1 MFSSIKQL
9 KRKLKF
15 MSDVKKL
22 YYFPDIIKTNDR
34 YRYSLPYSFSIKE
47 NKNFKKDISDLFEIF
62 NENIRSPILE
72 NYIFNLIDIYSN
84 IDILKQKD
92 DMELHNIFD
101 YQVNYRYSSQ
111 EKLRPIIKLNKE
123 NVIEDCIKRYISK
136 ITYKYIDYI
145 FYKISND
152 YIKNNLHVIE
162 DINNLKKMLS
172 ENIFDM
178 EIYFKK
184 NKFEFHKS
192 SISFDPY
199 YNNNCNCKSK
209 IDFTI
214 SKNTESLMITDNI
227 SLSYYHYIIN

>member
-1 MFSSIKQL
+1 
-9 KRKLKF
+9 

-22 YYFPDIIKTNDR
+22 YYFPDIIKTEVL
-34 YRYSLPYSFSIKE
+34 YRYSLPFSVSIIQKKSLKE
-47 NKNFKKDISDLFEIF
+47 DVLDLFNIF
-62 NENIRSPILE
+62 NENIRYPMLE
-72 NYIFNLIDIYSN
+72 NYIFNLINIYSN
-84 IDILKQKD
+84 IDILNQKD
-92 DMELHNIFD
+92 DMELRNIFD
-101 YQVNYRYSSQ
+101 YKVNHRYSIR
-111 EKLRPIIKLNKE
+111 EKLRPITKLN
-123 NVIEDCIKRYISK
+123 NDNLFEDCIKKYVTK
-136 ITYKYIDYI
+136 ITYKYINYI
-145 FYKISND
+145 LYKTSND
-152 YIKNNLHVIE
+152 FIKNNLHVIE
-162 DINNLKKMLS
+162 DKNNLKKMLS

-199 YNNNCNCKSK
+199 HNNNCNCKSK